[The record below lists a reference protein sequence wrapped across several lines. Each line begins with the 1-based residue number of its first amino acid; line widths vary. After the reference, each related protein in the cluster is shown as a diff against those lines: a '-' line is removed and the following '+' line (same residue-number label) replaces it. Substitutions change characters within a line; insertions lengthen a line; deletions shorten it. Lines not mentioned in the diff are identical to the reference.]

1 MKFLKKTVSAFLAAV
16 TAVTMLF
23 AGSVTA
29 EAASD
34 DVYVDG
40 FYNSEGQ
47 YCLRIGKYGINPFCN
62 LFDMV
67 KENGECT
74 LDDGNTF
81 TAYDMMLV
89 QILSVDGEG
98 MLCMTTF
105 VESSTEYI
113 VTNVY
118 SWVTKDGKKS
128 YQHTKELA
136 QSARYYW
143 NDDNDYGIVTFLP
156 KGSKHLDQLA
166 SAKKIEVSAG
176 VYFTDNSGA
185 VGCLYSLDEVSV
197 TPSFEGLE
205 KTTSSEKT
213 DSSKDKPSTSGKLP
227 KKAKTGTPMPEYTVK
242 GYYTSKAK
250 DTYEIVVGGIPEEEY
265 EYLQACAAYFKDE
278 GFIDVMVRS
287 LGDYRFWFSAG
298 ISGDFSTAH
307 LYFDSGN
314 LAGEGKLEKSGNSYT
329 WTLTFDLNSAAKKAL
344 EKQIKK
350 TKTGLMEVENYYSI
364 SESGNYNSYNYY
376 NGKNSYVSKAV
387 RYNFSNE
394 IKDKSSSSTEIAL
407 KATALTA
414 KKSDGK
420 IKLSWKKVD
429 GAEKYQIYYRE
440 KGESKYKKLTTV
452 SAGKT
457 SYSTSKL
464 DKNKTYEFKI
474 RSYAESGGK
483 KVYSKYSKTVTVK

>member
-1 MKFLKKTVSAFLAAV
+1 MKFWKKAVSAFLAAV

-34 DVYVDG
+34 GVYVDG
-40 FYNSEGQ
+40 FYNTEGY
-47 YCLRIGKYGINPFCN
+47 YCVRIGKYALGTFIKYVAVFSAQDGEMTFNNGITVA
-62 LFDMV
+62 LEDLYMTIMV
-67 KENGECT
+67 GDENG
-74 LDDGNTF
+74 TF
-81 TAYDMMLV
+81 MCAYVTYDVSQKAIAMTA
-89 QILSVDGEG
+89 LSGSQSGSAVNLTENKGEISG
-98 MLCMTTF
+98 
-105 VESSTEYI
+105 
-113 VTNVY
+113 
-118 SWVTKDGKKS
+118 
-128 YQHTKELA
+128 
-136 QSARYYW
+136 ARYYT
-143 NDDNDYGIVTFLP
+143 NGDGDIGTVFFLP
-156 KGSKHLDQLA
+156 KSSKHLNRLA
-166 SAKKIEVSAG
+166 SAESITLEASLAFNNGTENDVMERINELT
-176 VYFTDNSGA
+176 VNPYFD
-185 VGCLYSLDEVSV
+185 
-197 TPSFEGLE
+197 GLE
-205 KTTSSEKT
+205 KQSSSNKT
-213 DSSKDKPSTSGKLP
+213 ESSKDKPSTSGKLP
-227 KKAKTGTPMPEYTVK
+227 KKAKTGTPMPEYTVE

-250 DTYEIVVGGIPEEEY
+250 DIYEIVVGGIPEEEY

-278 GFIDVMVRS
+278 GFIDVTVRS
-287 LGDYRFWFSAG
+287 LGDYRFWFSAD
-298 ISGDFSTAH
+298 ISGDFSTAD

-329 WTLTFDLNSAAKKAL
+329 WTLTFDLNSAARKAL

-350 TKTGLMEVENYYSI
+350 TKTGLMEVRNSYDI